1 MSLLHLRN
9 RFVAL
14 SLVLGVVLS
23 CLAGVPR
30 RGNAAQFGFGG
41 LTGTVTDTQGNLLMG
56 ATILLVGPASPDSHG
71 LKTLTLRVITDARG
85 KYKVDRLLPG
95 RYSLRVSSITRLPAL
110 KEGVRVEAN
119 QTSQQNVVLEDIFAP
134 IRLQVPQGRLT
145 TWGQDWKWVLRTSGT
160 TRPVLRYQQPA
171 HKKGSRSRAVGNKNK
186 KAPHPPSEYLMGMV
200 PGSGLYDPLSND
212 HGMGS
217 VLAYLRP
224 LSADSDFLVAGS
236 LDATGIQS
244 GSLATVFR
252 RNILNG
258 DPQEIALVVH
268 QLSFSEGLAF
278 PLPNVANGFAQAQG
292 ISASYSTSRRL
303 SDHLTLTTGLKVD
316 YLNSIRDTAT
326 AKPLVHLQYQMS
338 PNTQVNVSYGA
349 IGLDGS
355 GGTLLDRVG
364 ELNAFPRV
372 TLSGYRPELEQVLHG
387 EVNLEHR
394 FTKYGKVE
402 AAAYQDSFENRALW
416 GFADAGTLMWLSG
429 NVLPNPAGNGWTLNA
444 GSYHSSG
451 FRVGYSQQLGRNV
464 EAEVAYS
471 TGDALAAAKPAGG
484 SGDETGSVRGLLRTT
499 ETQTVGAKV
508 SARLP
513 VTKTRVVTSYG
524 WLPGGRVTS
533 VDPYGEVRPNL
544 DVEIRQPLP
553 SIAFLPAHIEA
564 LADFQNILAQGYVP
578 VARTGDN
585 PLVLTAAYRYFRG
598 GFSVQF

>member
-14 SLVLGVVLS
+14 PVVAGAVLA
-23 CLAGVPR
+23 CLAGVPQCAHAR
-30 RGNAAQFGFGG
+30 QFGG

-71 LKTLTLRVITDARG
+71 LRTLTLRVITDARG
-85 KYKVDRLLPG
+85 RYKVDHLLPG
-95 RYSLRVSSITRLPAL
+95 RYSLRITSVTRLPAL
-110 KEGVRVEAN
+110 KEGVRVEPN

-134 IRLQVPQGRLT
+134 IRLQVPRGRVT

-160 TRPVLRYQQPA
+160 TRPVLRYQQAA
-171 HKKGSRSRAVGNKNK
+171 HKKGSRSARDK
-186 KAPHPPSEYLMGMV
+186 KAQHPQGEYLMGMV

-212 HGMGS
+212 RGMGS

-236 LDATGIQS
+236 LDATGVQS

-252 RNILNG
+252 HNILNG
-258 DPQEIALVVH
+258 DPQEVALVVH
-268 QLSFSEGLAF
+268 QLSFSEGL
-278 PLPNVANGFAQAQG
+278 PLLPGPATVANGLNQAQG
-292 ISASYSTSRRL
+292 ITASYSTSRRL
-303 SDHLTLTTGLKVD
+303 SDRLTLTTGVKVD

-326 AKPLVHLQYQMS
+326 ARPLIHLQYQMRPS
-338 PNTQVNVSYGA
+338 TEINASYGA
-349 IGLDGS
+349 MGLDEG

-372 TLSGYRPELEQVLHG
+372 TLRGYRPELEQVIHG
-387 EVNLEHR
+387 EVNVEHR

-416 GFADAGTLMWLSG
+416 GFAGAGTLMWLSG
-429 NVLPNPAGNGWTLNA
+429 SVLPNPAGNGWTLNA
-444 GSYHSSG
+444 GSYRSSG

-471 TGDALAAAKPAGG
+471 TGDALAAKPAGA
-484 SGDETGSVRGLLRTT
+484 SGEETGSVRGLLRTT
-499 ETQTVGAKV
+499 DTGTVGAKI
-508 SARLP
+508 SAQLP
-513 VTKTRVVTSYG
+513 ITKTRVVTSYG
-524 WLPGGRVTS
+524 WLPAGRVTS

-544 DVEIRQPLP
+544 DLEIRQPLP
-553 SIAFLPAHIEA
+553 SIAFIPAHIEA
-564 LADFQNILAQGYVP
+564 LADFQNMLAQGYVP
-578 VARTGDN
+578 MARTGDN

>member
-1 MSLLHLRN
+1 MSLLLLRN

-14 SLVLGVVLS
+14 PLVAGAVLS
-23 CLAGVPR
+23 CLAGVPP
-30 RGNAAQFGFGG
+30 RGNAAQFGG
-41 LTGTVTDTQGNLLMG
+41 LTGTVTDTQGDLLMG

-71 LKTLTLRVITDARG
+71 LRTLTLRVITDARG
-85 KYKVDRLLPG
+85 RYKVDHLLPG
-95 RYSLRVSSITRLPAL
+95 RYSLRVTSLTRLPAL
-110 KEGVRVEAN
+110 KEGVRVEPN

-134 IRLQVPQGRLT
+134 IRLQVPQGSVT

-160 TRPVLRYQQPA
+160 TRPVLRYQEAPR
-171 HKKGSRSRAVGNKNK
+171 KKASGSRSSRDK
-186 KAPHPPSEYLMGMV
+186 KATRPPGEYLMGMV

-212 HGMGS
+212 QGMGS

-236 LDATGIQS
+236 LDATGVQS

-258 DPQEIALVVH
+258 DPQEIAVVVH
-268 QLSFSEGLAF
+268 QLSFSEGL
-278 PLPNVANGFAQAQG
+278 PLPSANAANGFDQAQG
-292 ISASYSTSRRL
+292 ITASYKTTRRL
-303 SDHLTLTTGLKVD
+303 SDRLTLTTGVKMN
-316 YLNSIRDTAT
+316 YLNSIRSTAT
-326 AKPLVHLQYQMS
+326 ARPLVHLQYQMR
-338 PNTQVNVSYGA
+338 PNTEVNASYGA
-349 IGLDGS
+349 IGLDEG

-372 TLSGYRPELEQVLHG
+372 TLSGYRPELEQVIHG
-387 EVNLEHR
+387 EVNVEHR
-394 FTKYGKVE
+394 FTKYGKVV

-416 GFADAGTLMWLSG
+416 GFAGAGTLMWLSG
-429 NVLPNPAGNGWTLNA
+429 SVLPNPAGNGWTLNA
-444 GSYHSSG
+444 GSYRSSG
-451 FRVGYSQQLGRNV
+451 FRVGYSEQLGRNV

-471 TGDALAAAKPAGG
+471 TGDALAAKPAET
-484 SGDETGSVRGLLRTT
+484 SADETGSVRGLLRTA

-513 VTKTRVVTSYG
+513 ATKTRVVTSYG

-544 DVEIRQPLP
+544 DLEIRQALP
-553 SIAFLPAHIEA
+553 SIAFLPAHFEA
-564 LADFQNILAQGYVP
+564 VADFQNMLAQGYVP
-578 VARTGDN
+578 LARRGDN